1 MAWSLLIRGGTV
13 VDGSGAPARTADVA
27 VEGERVVAVAPQLS
41 GPAERVID
49 AAGHVVTP
57 GFIDMHSH
65 SDLFYFAC
73 PSAESKIR
81 QGVTTEVVGMCSFSQ
96 APLRPDQRD
105 IVRGWAGGIGAS
117 LDLRWETFAQYLD
130 ALRAMRPS
138 VNVAHFVGHG
148 ALRIAAM
155 GFEARPAG
163 ADDVK
168 GMQRLLG
175 EALDAGA
182 FGFSTGLVYAP
193 SAYSNTEEL
202 IALAK
207 SMSSRGGYYFS
218 HIRGESSMLLDSINE
233 AIRIG
238 EEAGVGVQVSHVKA
252 SGKENWPK
260 IDAALRLF
268 ETARARG
275 VDVLGDVYPYNAG
288 STKLDN
294 MMPAW
299 AHDGGI
305 ARLLERLADR
315 TTRRRIVEECLIDGE
330 RWGTVSQG
338 GIGFDQV
345 FIASCRRRELEGLNL
360 AQIARQAGQPPAEVL
375 MNLLLEEKC
384 TVGMVSFSQS
394 IDNVAKVL
402 AHPALMIG
410 SDSIPLY
417 EGDGDRPG
425 KPHPRTYG
433 TFPRVLGEYARE
445 RKLFS
450 LETAAGLLRRSR
462 GGRPGDGEGRVDL
475 CRAPSLSDR
484 HPLRTRQRRRRRR
497 RWPHGRRPSRT
508 DPDAAL
514 SLVEQTPK
522 PLGTPR
528 RSRRALVT
536 GRRLD

>member
-1 MAWSLLIRGGTV
+1 MAWSLLVRGGTV
-13 VDGSGAPARTADVA
+13 VDGSGAPGRAADVA
-27 VEGERVVAVAPQLS
+27 VEGERIAAVAPRLEGQ
-41 GPAERVID
+41 ADRVVD
-49 AAGHVVTP
+49 AAGKVVAP

-65 SDLFYFAC
+65 SDLFYFGC

-96 APLRPDQRD
+96 APLRPEQRD

-117 LDLRWETFAQYLD
+117 LDLRWETFGQYLD
-130 ALRAMRPS
+130 ALRSMRPS
-138 VNVAHFVGHG
+138 VNVVHLVGHG
-148 ALRIAAM
+148 ALRIAGM

-163 ADDVK
+163 PDDLK
-168 GMQRLLG
+168 AMQRLLG
-175 EALDAGA
+175 EAMDAGA

-193 SAYSNTEEL
+193 SAYSEIDEL
-202 IALAK
+202 IALAR
-207 SMSSRGGYYFS
+207 SMASRGGLYFS
-218 HIRGESSMLLDSINE
+218 HIRGESSMLLDSFTE

-238 EEAGVGVQVSHVKA
+238 EEAGVGVQIAHVKA
-252 SGKENWPK
+252 SGRENWPK
-260 IDAALRLF
+260 IDAALRMF

-275 VDVLGDVYPYNAG
+275 VDVAGDVYPYNAG

-299 AHDGGI
+299 AHEGGI
-305 ARLLERLADR
+305 NKLLERLADR
-315 TTRRRIVEECLIDGE
+315 ATRRRIVEECLIDGE

-345 FIASCRRRELEGLNL
+345 FIATCRRRELEGLSL

-394 IDNVAKVL
+394 LDNVAKVL
-402 AHPALMIG
+402 AHPAVMIG

-417 EGDGDRPG
+417 EGEGDRPG

-445 RKLFS
+445 RKLLS
-450 LETAAGLLRRSR
+450 LETAVHKMTGMAAARLG
-462 GGRPGDGEGRVDL
+462 
-475 CRAPSLSDR
+475 LSDR
-484 HPLRTRQRRRRRR
+484 GIVKPGAFADLAVFDPLTVKDESTYAD
-497 RWPHGRRPSRT
+497 PHRYAAGIPYVVVNGAVVVDGGRMSAARPGRI
-508 DPDAAL
+508 L
-514 SLVEQTPK
+514 
-522 PLGTPR
+522 TPR
-528 RSRRALVT
+528 
-536 GRRLD
+536 

>member
-1 MAWSLLIRGGTV
+1 
-13 VDGSGAPARTADVA
+13 
-27 VEGERVVAVAPQLS
+27 
-41 GPAERVID
+41 
-49 AAGHVVTP
+49 
-57 GFIDMHSH
+57 
-65 SDLFYFAC
+65 
-73 PSAESKIR
+73 
-81 QGVTTEVVGMCSFSQ
+81 
-96 APLRPDQRD
+96 
-105 IVRGWAGGIGAS
+105 
-117 LDLRWETFAQYLD
+117 
-130 ALRAMRPS
+130 MRPS
-138 VNVAHFVGHG
+138 VNVAHLVGHG

-163 ADDVK
+163 ADDLK
-168 GMQRLLG
+168 AMQRLLG
-175 EALDAGA
+175 EAMDAGA

-202 IALAK
+202 VALAR
-207 SMSSRGGYYFS
+207 SMAQRGGYYFS
-218 HIRGESSMLLDSINE
+218 HIRGESSMLLDSIDE

-238 EEAGVGVQVSHVKA
+238 EEAGVAVQISHVKA
-252 SGKENWPK
+252 SGRENWPK
-260 IDAALRLF
+260 IDAALRRF

-275 VDVLGDVYPYNAG
+275 VDVAGDVYPYNAG

-305 ARLLERLADR
+305 GKLLERLADR
-315 TTRRRIVEECLIDGE
+315 GTRRRIVEECLIDGE

-345 FIASCRRRELEGLNL
+345 FIATCRRRELEGLNL

-384 TVGMVSFSQS
+384 TIGMVSFSQS

-402 AHPALMIG
+402 VHPALMIG

-417 EGDGDRPG
+417 EGEGDRPG

-450 LETAAGLLRRSR
+450 METAVHKMTGMAAARIGLRERGLVQPGYFADLTVFDPATVKDESTYPDPHRYPSGIPYVVVNGALAVDNSR
-462 GGRPGDGEGRVDL
+462 LTTRGAGRVL
-475 CRAPSLSDR
+475 
-484 HPLRTRQRRRRRR
+484 TRR
-497 RWPHGRRPSRT
+497 
-508 DPDAAL
+508 
-514 SLVEQTPK
+514 
-522 PLGTPR
+522 
-528 RSRRALVT
+528 
-536 GRRLD
+536 

>member
-13 VDGSGAPARTADVA
+13 VDGSGAPGRASDVA
-27 VEGERVVAVAPQLS
+27 IEGERIAAVAPGLS

-49 AAGHVVTP
+49 AAGRVVAP

-65 SDLFYFAC
+65 SDLFYFGC
-73 PSAESKIR
+73 PSAESKVR

-96 APLRPDQRD
+96 APLRPELREV
-105 IVRGWAGGIGAS
+105 VRGWAGGIGAS
-117 LDLRWETFAQYLD
+117 LDLEAETFAQHLD
-130 ALRAMRPS
+130 ALRAMHPA

-168 GMQRLLG
+168 RMQRLLG
-175 EALDAGA
+175 EAMDAGA

-193 SAYSNTEEL
+193 SAYSETAEL
-202 IALAK
+202 VALAK
-207 SMSSRGGYYFS
+207 TMASRGGLYFS
-218 HIRGESSMLLDSINE
+218 HIRGESSMLLDSITE

-252 SGKENWPK
+252 SGRDNWPK
-260 IDAALRLF
+260 IDAALRMF

-275 VDVLGDVYPYNAG
+275 VDLAGDVYPYNAG

-299 AHDGGI
+299 AHAGGI
-305 ARLLERLADR
+305 DTLLERLADR
-315 TTRRRIVEECLIDGE
+315 ATRRRIVEECLIDGE

-345 FIASCRRRELEGLNL
+345 FIATCRRRELEGLNL

-375 MNLLLEEKC
+375 MNLLLEERC

-394 IDNVAKVL
+394 IENVAKVL

-410 SDSIPLY
+410 SDSITLY
-417 EGDGDRPG
+417 EGDGDKPG

-445 RKLFS
+445 RRLFS
-450 LETAAGLLRRSR
+450 LETAVHKMTGMAAARLGLRDR
-462 GGRPGDGEGRVDL
+462 GLVQPGAFADLTVFDPATVKDESTYADPHRYPSGIPYVIVSGEVVVDQGRMGAARPGRIL
-475 CRAPSLSDR
+475 
-484 HPLRTRQRRRRRR
+484 
-497 RWPHGRRPSRT
+497 
-508 DPDAAL
+508 
-514 SLVEQTPK
+514 
-522 PLGTPR
+522 TPR
-528 RSRRALVT
+528 
-536 GRRLD
+536 